1 MGDVCLYINYKK
13 YIATFLV
20 LELCRF
26 ILDFGFYGDCSVLRD
41 VTVCTNSITLFY
53 A

>member
-1 MGDVCLYINYKK
+1 MDDVCLYISYKY
-13 YIATFLV
+13 YIATFFV
-20 LELCRF
+20 LELCLF
-26 ILDFGFYGDCSVLRD
+26 TLDFGFYGDCSVLRD